1 MCKVLIITGIEDS
14 KLAVEFMKASAK
26 PMSVGNSDGI
36 GYSAITRDNKL
47 FMEKWHDNFRF
58 MGDYGII
65 TPQVIEQINP
75 HIEALKPFYKIPESK
90 INFGSYGNND
100 LDNITTVTMHTRFAT
115 CGKEFENTHPFV
127 YNDTSL
133 IHNGV
138 IYNAHTLNLNKI
150 STCDSE
156 NALQVYLE
164 ENVATQS
171 SHDLTKLQTQKF
183 LDRLK
188 GYWAFGILAKNIEGK
203 YHLDV
208 VKDGAT
214 LYYAFIP
221 ALGKNCM
228 VFSTAKDTLT
238 IASKAIGAELTDA
251 DIKPV
256 RDHELYRFDAITGE
270 RTLDLALEESTLNK
284 VTWKSTYGY
293 GSYKGYDAYDSYNDY
308 GKSKTKKSKQSTNYD
323 DLLAF
328 DSFYDTELSIQS
340 RIVDYDALMGSNYE
354 ESFLTLLP
362 ATKKFIQEKEE
373 DGYINFEDIIKM
385 LDAYRKD
392 GVQGL
397 YKRYHELKFVPQ
409 VG

>member
-75 HIEALKPFYKIPESK
+75 HIEALKPFYKIPEPK

-164 ENVATQS
+164 ENVATQT

-188 GYWAFGILAKNIEGK
+188 GYWAFGILAKNNEGK

-284 VTWKSTYGY
+284 VTWKNTYGY

-354 ESFLTLLP
+354 ESFLTLLS

-385 LDAYRKD
+385 LDAYRKG
-392 GVQGL
+392 GVQEL